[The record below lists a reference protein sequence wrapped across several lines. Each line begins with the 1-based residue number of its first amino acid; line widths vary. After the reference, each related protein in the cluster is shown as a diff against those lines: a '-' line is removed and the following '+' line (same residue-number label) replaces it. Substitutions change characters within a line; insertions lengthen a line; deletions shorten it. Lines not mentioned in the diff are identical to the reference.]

1 MKNDEKGI
9 TMIEILA
16 ALVLVSLVVAGA
28 WTAMSI
34 GFKHS
39 VVETTKTHIQ
49 QDAALVIAKLSSAH
63 RKSDRYNVK
72 FENEQL
78 MLQTCFD
85 ETGCG
90 NFEKLIEKGYD
101 FKGTSINGSIY
112 TGASFAEVT
121 IIPKEQHNPITLTLT
136 AGKAS
141 ISIDT
146 VLTRLITGMFETGER
161 NEGSQKSA
169 RVRIISCPIDCGSI
183 L

>member
-63 RKSDRYNVK
+63 RKSDRYLVK
-72 FENEQL
+72 IENKQL
-78 MLQTCFD
+78 MLQTCSD

-90 NFEKLIEKGYD
+90 PYERLIDKDYD
-101 FKGTSINGSIY
+101 FTGTSINGIVY
-112 TGASFAEVT
+112 TGASFSEVT
-121 IIPKEQHNPITLTLT
+121 IVPKEQHNPVSLTLT
-136 AGKAS
+136 SGKAS

-161 NEGSQKSA
+161 NESSQKSA
-169 RVRIISCPIDCGSI
+169 RIRIISCPINRSSI